1 MSKGQPEA
9 RVWAPL
15 CLIVSAPGGAQ
26 SIAVLAPGTTYSVG
40 RSPASDICIDDPRA
54 SEHHAV
60 VRGGEPPTIVDLDS
74 EHGTLVDGKKLGPG
88 TECVITEDSAIV
100 IGQTVVKLARSRS
113 SGTHAIVAPEPGAR
127 QSGSYASSATHVI
140 PAGELPSPLRSKVMR
155 RVHGVAAAVAASN
168 VSVLILGETGVG
180 KEVMARMIHAR
191 SERKDRPLVSLN
203 CAAIPENLVES
214 ELFGHER
221 GAFSGA
227 VATKPGIFEVADGT
241 TLFLDEIGDLPLSAQ
256 AKLLRV
262 LDTGEV
268 RRLGAVRPCRVDVRV
283 IAATNRDIQVEVAN
297 RRFRSDLFYRLNGMT
312 IALPPLRQRL
322 EDVLPLSTAFAAEL
336 SAGGAVPAF
345 SPAAIARLEAHSW
358 PGNVRELR
366 AVIQRALL
374 LARGEEID
382 VAHLVFDALLTPS
395 ESSAPLADERRAL
408 GFSASE
414 PPTSAVAAK
423 LHAEL
428 EGRERRR
435 IVRALEQTGGS
446 QKAAAELLG
455 ISRRT
460 LINRLERLGVPRPRK
475 HGASLAP
482 AQSRRP
488 IPGSMT
494 PSPRKSRH

>member
-1 MSKGQPEA
+1 MSKGHPEA

-15 CLIVSAPGGAQ
+15 CLIVSAPDGAQ
-26 SIAVLAPGTTYSVG
+26 SVAILAPGTAYSIG
-40 RSPASDICIDDPRA
+40 RSPASDICIDDPLV

-60 VRGGEPPTIVDLDS
+60 IRGGEPPAIVDVGS
-74 EHGTLVDGKKLGPG
+74 EHGTLVGGERLSPG
-88 TECVITEDSAIV
+88 TERFVAVDSIILV
-100 IGQTVVKLARSRS
+100 GQTVVKLTRSRS
-113 SGTHAIVAPEPGAR
+113 SGTHTVDAAALSVR
-127 QSGSYASSATHVI
+127 SSGSFASSAPHLNSTGDVS
-140 PAGELPSPLRSKVMR
+140 LPLRSKVMR
-155 RVHGVAAAVAASN
+155 RVHAMAAAVAGSN
-168 VSVLILGETGVG
+168 VSVLILGETGAG

-191 SERKDRPLVSLN
+191 SERRDRPLISLN

-227 VATKPGIFEVADGT
+227 VATKPGIFETADGT

-283 IAATNRDIQVEVAN
+283 IAATNRDIQTEIAH

-312 IALPPLRQRL
+312 IALPPLRQRV
-322 EDVLPLSTAFAAEL
+322 EDVLPLSTTFAADL
-336 SAGGAVPAF
+336 SQAGAVPGF

-366 AVIQRALL
+366 AVIHRALL
-374 LARGEEID
+374 LAHGEEIG
-382 VAHLVFDALLTPS
+382 VSHLVFDAVAPS
-395 ESSAPLADERRAL
+395 SEPNASLPDERRPG
-408 GFSASE
+408 GFLASE

-428 EGRERRR
+428 EDRERRR

-446 QKAAAELLG
+446 QKAAADLLG

-460 LINRLERLGVPRPRK
+460 LINRIERLGVPRPRK
-475 HGASLAP
+475 NGASLGP
-482 AQSRRP
+482 AMSRRP
-488 IPGSMT
+488 IAGSST
-494 PSPRKSRH
+494 PSPRRGRH